1 MNSYIVHVEATVY
14 GCAYVEA
21 ESKDAAKKLA
31 TTRNVKIEGPIYD
44 IEITGVDEA

>member
-21 ESKDAAKKLA
+21 ESVEAAKKL
-31 TTRNVKIEGPIYD
+31 TTPHNVRIEGPIYD